1 MAREFEVKRSMQ
13 YPNVLVDEILPDL
26 KPSAVKVLNVIVRKT
41 FGWQKLSDELSLS
54 QLEKLTKLRRAAVV
68 AAVAELE
75 RIEVVTIRRGAK
87 GQGSNVYTL
96 NVDIGTGLLVRKSN
110 QFEFQTS
117 SHGSLK
123 IKLSKTQTKD
133 RRLFSIENK
142 ATPVRARQIPDPRV
156 KTLIGSFCSK
166 YEAKAGSSYVPAW
179 GKESSLIKGLLTA
192 GQIPEA
198 IETAMD
204 RYFADEFSGRAG
216 FDIGRFVASFNRL
229 KSAQT
234 TDSERDSRNTDPRRV
249 VAPKG
254 KYDAFK

>member
-1 MAREFEVKRSMQ
+1 MQ

-54 QLEKLTKLRRAAVV
+54 HLEKLTKLRRAAVV

-123 IKLSKTQTKD
+123 IELSKTQTKPN
-133 RRLFSIENK
+133 LFSIENK
-142 ATPVRARQIPDPRV
+142 ASVRKPKNSDTRV

-166 YEAKAGSSYVPAW
+166 YEDKVGSSYVPTW
-179 GKESSLIKGLLTA
+179 RKDGGLIKGLVTA
-192 GQIPEA
+192 DQTPEA

-204 RYFADEFSGRAG
+204 RYFADEFSSRTG
-216 FDIGRFVASFNRL
+216 FDIGRFVNSFNRI
-229 KSAQT
+229 KSAHTT